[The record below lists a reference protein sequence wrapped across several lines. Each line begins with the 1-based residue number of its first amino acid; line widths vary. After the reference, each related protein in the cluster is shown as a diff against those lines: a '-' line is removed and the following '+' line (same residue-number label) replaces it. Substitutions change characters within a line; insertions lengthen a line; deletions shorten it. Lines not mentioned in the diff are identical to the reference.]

1 MREFFS
7 SLFWPTLT
15 GILAAAI
22 ILDQWVL
29 PEPLGRERGQVKTS
43 YSDAVALAT
52 PSVVNIYTAKL
63 VDSGRSQSLN
73 DPLLRRFL
81 GNSGRRQRVER
92 SLGSGVILTP
102 EGHIIT
108 NNHVIADADAIQV
121 LLHDGRSAKA
131 TAIGSDPAT
140 DLAVLQIQ
148 LPGLTPITLAN
159 SDKAKVGDVVLAIG
173 NPYGFG
179 HSVSQGI
186 ISGLSRYGLQA
197 SDYEDYIQT
206 DAIIHLGNSG
216 GALVTLDGKLVGINT
231 AIIAPSGGNVGIGF
245 AVPVNMADAVFSQ
258 LIKFGE
264 VQRGQL
270 GVTIQDFTPDLAE
283 ALGIEGET
291 GAVVTQVAPDSAAEA
306 VGLQPGDLIVSV
318 DGRPVVGSAD
328 LRSQIGLKR
337 LDQDIEIDV
346 IRDGKTLTFKTQ
358 LRQGTQ
364 RDADLDAP
372 KTQQLSGAEVR
383 DMQTG
388 DPLYGEVPGIVVT
401 RVDADSRAARSG
413 LEAGDIILAVNRVP
427 ITSVSEF
434 REQLAAIDNAL
445 AFTIQRGSARIF
457 LLIR

>member
-121 LLHDGRSAKA
+121 LLHDGRSATA

-159 SDKAKVGDVVLAIG
+159 SDNAKVGDVVLAIG

-206 DAIIHLGNSG
+206 DASVLLGSSG
-216 GALVTLDGKLVGINT
+216 GALIDASGKLLGINT
-231 AIIAPSGGNVGIGF
+231 LIYTANGEGADDAAIGINL
-245 AVPVNMADAVFSQ
+245 ATPVNLAHFVMRDLVNY
-258 LIKFGE
+258 GT
-264 VQRGQL
+264 VVRGWL
-270 GVTIQDFTPDLAE
+270 GVSVELLQTPETIAQQQQVLLVSGLAE
-283 ALGIEGET
+283 DGPAARAGLRLGDVISAINGNTVNDGRITMHQIARFRPGEIVDIEVARGRQQEPVQLQ
-291 GAVVTQVAPDSAAEA
+291 AVVGT
-306 VGLQPGDLIVSV
+306 
-318 DGRPVVGSAD
+318 RPEG
-328 LRSQIGLKR
+328 
-337 LDQDIEIDV
+337 
-346 IRDGKTLTFKTQ
+346 
-358 LRQGTQ
+358 
-364 RDADLDAP
+364 
-372 KTQQLSGAEVR
+372 
-383 DMQTG
+383 
-388 DPLYGEVPGIVVT
+388 
-401 RVDADSRAARSG
+401 
-413 LEAGDIILAVNRVP
+413 
-427 ITSVSEF
+427 
-434 REQLAAIDNAL
+434 
-445 AFTIQRGSARIF
+445 
-457 LLIR
+457 

>member
-1 MREFFS
+1 MREFLS
-7 SLFWPTLT
+7 RHFWTTLT

-206 DAIIHLGNSG
+206 DASVLLGSSG
-216 GALVTLDGKLVGINT
+216 GALIDASGKLLGINT
-231 AIIAPSGGNVGIGF
+231 LIYTANGEGADDAAIGINL
-245 AVPVNMADAVFSQ
+245 ATPVNLAHFVMKDLVNY
-258 LIKFGE
+258 GT
-264 VQRGQL
+264 VVRGWL
-270 GVTIQDFTPDLAE
+270 GVSVELLQTPETIAQQQQVLLVSGLAE
-283 ALGIEGET
+283 DGPAARAGLRLGDVISAINGNTVNDGRITMHQIARFRPGEIVDIEVARGRQQEPVQLQ
-291 GAVVTQVAPDSAAEA
+291 AVVGT
-306 VGLQPGDLIVSV
+306 
-318 DGRPVVGSAD
+318 RPEG
-328 LRSQIGLKR
+328 
-337 LDQDIEIDV
+337 
-346 IRDGKTLTFKTQ
+346 
-358 LRQGTQ
+358 
-364 RDADLDAP
+364 
-372 KTQQLSGAEVR
+372 
-383 DMQTG
+383 
-388 DPLYGEVPGIVVT
+388 
-401 RVDADSRAARSG
+401 
-413 LEAGDIILAVNRVP
+413 
-427 ITSVSEF
+427 
-434 REQLAAIDNAL
+434 
-445 AFTIQRGSARIF
+445 
-457 LLIR
+457 

>member
-159 SDKAKVGDVVLAIG
+159 SDNAKVGDVVLAIG

-206 DAIIHLGNSG
+206 DASVLLGSSG
-216 GALVTLDGKLVGINT
+216 GALIDASGKLLGINT
-231 AIIAPSGGNVGIGF
+231 LIYTANGEGADDAAIGINL
-245 AVPVNMADAVFSQ
+245 ATPVNLAHFVMKDLVNY
-258 LIKFGE
+258 GT
-264 VQRGQL
+264 VVRGWLGVSVELLQTPETIAQQQQVLLVSGLAEDGPAARAGLQL
-270 GVTIQDFTPDLAE
+270 GDVISAINGNTVNDGRITMHQIARFRPGEIVD
-283 ALGIEGET
+283 IEVARGRQQET
-291 GAVVTQVAPDSAAEA
+291 VQLQAVVGT
-306 VGLQPGDLIVSV
+306 
-318 DGRPVVGSAD
+318 RPEG
-328 LRSQIGLKR
+328 
-337 LDQDIEIDV
+337 
-346 IRDGKTLTFKTQ
+346 
-358 LRQGTQ
+358 
-364 RDADLDAP
+364 
-372 KTQQLSGAEVR
+372 
-383 DMQTG
+383 
-388 DPLYGEVPGIVVT
+388 
-401 RVDADSRAARSG
+401 
-413 LEAGDIILAVNRVP
+413 
-427 ITSVSEF
+427 
-434 REQLAAIDNAL
+434 
-445 AFTIQRGSARIF
+445 
-457 LLIR
+457 

>member
-1 MREFFS
+1 MKEFLS

-29 PEPLGRERGQVKTS
+29 PEPLGRDRSQVRTS

-63 VDSGRSQSLN
+63 VDSGRNQRLN

-81 GNSGRRQRVER
+81 GNSGRRQRIER
-92 SLGSGVILTP
+92 SLGSGVILTA

-121 LLHDGRSAKA
+121 LLHDGRSATA

-159 SDKAKVGDVVLAIG
+159 SDDAQVGDVVLAIG

-206 DAIIHLGNSG
+206 DASVLLGSSG
-216 GALVTLDGKLVGINT
+216 GALIDASGKLLGINT
-231 AIIAPSGGNVGIGF
+231 LIYTANGEGADNAAIGINL
-245 AVPVNMADAVFSQ
+245 ATPVNLAQFVMQDLVNY
-258 LIKFGE
+258 GT
-264 VQRGQL
+264 VVRGWL
-270 GVTIQDFTPDLAE
+270 GVSVELLQSPETIAQQQQVLLVSGLAE
-283 ALGIEGET
+283 DGPAARAGLQVGDVISAINGNTVNDGRITMHQIARFRPGEIVDIEVARGREQEMIPLQ
-291 GAVVTQVAPDSAAEA
+291 AVVGT
-306 VGLQPGDLIVSV
+306 
-318 DGRPVVGSAD
+318 RPEG
-328 LRSQIGLKR
+328 
-337 LDQDIEIDV
+337 
-346 IRDGKTLTFKTQ
+346 
-358 LRQGTQ
+358 
-364 RDADLDAP
+364 
-372 KTQQLSGAEVR
+372 
-383 DMQTG
+383 
-388 DPLYGEVPGIVVT
+388 
-401 RVDADSRAARSG
+401 
-413 LEAGDIILAVNRVP
+413 
-427 ITSVSEF
+427 
-434 REQLAAIDNAL
+434 
-445 AFTIQRGSARIF
+445 
-457 LLIR
+457 

>member
-121 LLHDGRSAKA
+121 LLHDGRSATA

-159 SDKAKVGDVVLAIG
+159 SDNAKVGDVVLAIG

-206 DAIIHLGNSG
+206 DASVLLGSSG
-216 GALVTLDGKLVGINT
+216 GALIDASGKLLGINT
-231 AIIAPSGGNVGIGF
+231 LIYTANGEGADDAAIGINL
-245 AVPVNMADAVFSQ
+245 ATPVNLAHFVMKDLVNY
-258 LIKFGE
+258 GT
-264 VQRGQL
+264 VVRGWL
-270 GVTIQDFTPDLAE
+270 GVSVELLQTPETIAQQQQVLLVSGLAE
-283 ALGIEGET
+283 DGPAARAGLRLGDVISAINGNTVNDGRITMHQIARFRPGEIVDIEVARGRQQDPVQLQ
-291 GAVVTQVAPDSAAEA
+291 AVVGT
-306 VGLQPGDLIVSV
+306 
-318 DGRPVVGSAD
+318 RPEG
-328 LRSQIGLKR
+328 
-337 LDQDIEIDV
+337 
-346 IRDGKTLTFKTQ
+346 
-358 LRQGTQ
+358 
-364 RDADLDAP
+364 
-372 KTQQLSGAEVR
+372 
-383 DMQTG
+383 
-388 DPLYGEVPGIVVT
+388 
-401 RVDADSRAARSG
+401 
-413 LEAGDIILAVNRVP
+413 
-427 ITSVSEF
+427 
-434 REQLAAIDNAL
+434 
-445 AFTIQRGSARIF
+445 
-457 LLIR
+457 

>member
-1 MREFFS
+1 MKEFLS

-29 PEPLGRERGQVKTS
+29 PEPLGRDRSQIRTS

-63 VDSGRSQSLN
+63 VDSGRNQRLN

-92 SLGSGVILTP
+92 SLGSGVILTA

-121 LLHDGRSAKA
+121 LLHDGRSATA
-131 TAIGSDPAT
+131 TAIGTDPAT

-159 SDKAKVGDVVLAIG
+159 SDDAQVGDVVLAIG

-206 DAIIHLGNSG
+206 DASVLLGSSG
-216 GALVTLDGKLVGINT
+216 GALIDASGKLLGINT
-231 AIIAPSGGNVGIGF
+231 LIYTANGEGADNTAIGINL
-245 AVPVNMADAVFSQ
+245 ATPVNLAHFVMQDLVNYCTVVRGWLGVSVELLLSPETMAQQKQVLLVSALTEDGPAARAG
-258 LIKFGE
+258 L
-264 VQRGQL
+264 QL
-270 GVTIQDFTPDLAE
+270 GDVISAINGNTVNDGRITMHQIARFRPGEIVDIEVARGREQEMIQLQ
-283 ALGIEGET
+283 
-291 GAVVTQVAPDSAAEA
+291 AVVGTR
-306 VGLQPGDLIVSV
+306 PG
-318 DGRPVVGSAD
+318 G
-328 LRSQIGLKR
+328 
-337 LDQDIEIDV
+337 
-346 IRDGKTLTFKTQ
+346 
-358 LRQGTQ
+358 
-364 RDADLDAP
+364 
-372 KTQQLSGAEVR
+372 
-383 DMQTG
+383 
-388 DPLYGEVPGIVVT
+388 
-401 RVDADSRAARSG
+401 
-413 LEAGDIILAVNRVP
+413 
-427 ITSVSEF
+427 
-434 REQLAAIDNAL
+434 
-445 AFTIQRGSARIF
+445 
-457 LLIR
+457 

>member
-7 SLFWPTLT
+7 SLFWPTLA

-206 DAIIHLGNSG
+206 DASVLLGSSG
-216 GALVTLDGKLVGINT
+216 GALIDASGKLLGINT
-231 AIIAPSGGNVGIGF
+231 LIYTANGEGTDDAAIGINL
-245 AVPVNMADAVFSQ
+245 ATPVNLAHFVMKDLVNY
-258 LIKFGE
+258 GT
-264 VQRGQL
+264 VVRGWL
-270 GVTIQDFTPDLAE
+270 GVSVELLQTPETIAQQQQVLLVSGLAE
-283 ALGIEGET
+283 DGPAARAGLRLGDVISAINGNTVNDGRITMHQIARFRPGEIVDIEVARGRQQEPVQLQ
-291 GAVVTQVAPDSAAEA
+291 AVVGT
-306 VGLQPGDLIVSV
+306 
-318 DGRPVVGSAD
+318 RPEG
-328 LRSQIGLKR
+328 
-337 LDQDIEIDV
+337 
-346 IRDGKTLTFKTQ
+346 
-358 LRQGTQ
+358 
-364 RDADLDAP
+364 
-372 KTQQLSGAEVR
+372 
-383 DMQTG
+383 
-388 DPLYGEVPGIVVT
+388 
-401 RVDADSRAARSG
+401 
-413 LEAGDIILAVNRVP
+413 
-427 ITSVSEF
+427 
-434 REQLAAIDNAL
+434 
-445 AFTIQRGSARIF
+445 
-457 LLIR
+457 

>member
-1 MREFFS
+1 VKEFLS

-29 PEPLGRERGQVKTS
+29 PEPLGRDRSQIRTS

-63 VDSGRSQSLN
+63 VDSGRNQRLN

-92 SLGSGVILTP
+92 SLGSGVILTA

-121 LLHDGRSAKA
+121 LLHDGRSATA
-131 TAIGSDPAT
+131 TAIGTDPAT

-159 SDKAKVGDVVLAIG
+159 SDDAQVGDVVLAIG

-206 DAIIHLGNSG
+206 DASVLLGSSG
-216 GALVTLDGKLVGINT
+216 GALIDASGKLLGINT
-231 AIIAPSGGNVGIGF
+231 LIYTANGEGADNTAIGINL
-245 AVPVNMADAVFSQ
+245 ATPVNLAHFVMQDLVNYGTVVRGWLGVSVELLLSPETMAQQKQVLLVSALAEDGPAARAG
-258 LIKFGE
+258 L
-264 VQRGQL
+264 QL
-270 GVTIQDFTPDLAE
+270 GDVISAINGNTVNDGRITMHQIARFRPGEIVDIEVARGREQEMIQLQ
-283 ALGIEGET
+283 
-291 GAVVTQVAPDSAAEA
+291 AVVGTR
-306 VGLQPGDLIVSV
+306 PG
-318 DGRPVVGSAD
+318 G
-328 LRSQIGLKR
+328 
-337 LDQDIEIDV
+337 
-346 IRDGKTLTFKTQ
+346 
-358 LRQGTQ
+358 
-364 RDADLDAP
+364 
-372 KTQQLSGAEVR
+372 
-383 DMQTG
+383 
-388 DPLYGEVPGIVVT
+388 
-401 RVDADSRAARSG
+401 
-413 LEAGDIILAVNRVP
+413 
-427 ITSVSEF
+427 
-434 REQLAAIDNAL
+434 
-445 AFTIQRGSARIF
+445 
-457 LLIR
+457 

>member
-7 SLFWPTLT
+7 SLFWPTLA

-206 DAIIHLGNSG
+206 DASVLLGSSG
-216 GALVTLDGKLVGINT
+216 GALIDASGKLLGINT
-231 AIIAPSGGNVGIGF
+231 LIYTANGEGADDAAIGINL
-245 AVPVNMADAVFSQ
+245 ATPVNLAHFVMKDLVNY
-258 LIKFGE
+258 GT
-264 VQRGQL
+264 VVRGWL
-270 GVTIQDFTPDLAE
+270 GVSVELLQTPETIAQQQQVLLVSGLAE
-283 ALGIEGET
+283 DGPAARAGLRLGDVISAINGNTVNDGRITMHQIARFRPGEIVDIEVARGRQQEPVQLQ
-291 GAVVTQVAPDSAAEA
+291 AVVGT
-306 VGLQPGDLIVSV
+306 
-318 DGRPVVGSAD
+318 RPEG
-328 LRSQIGLKR
+328 
-337 LDQDIEIDV
+337 
-346 IRDGKTLTFKTQ
+346 
-358 LRQGTQ
+358 
-364 RDADLDAP
+364 
-372 KTQQLSGAEVR
+372 
-383 DMQTG
+383 
-388 DPLYGEVPGIVVT
+388 
-401 RVDADSRAARSG
+401 
-413 LEAGDIILAVNRVP
+413 
-427 ITSVSEF
+427 
-434 REQLAAIDNAL
+434 
-445 AFTIQRGSARIF
+445 
-457 LLIR
+457 

>member
-140 DLAVLQIQ
+140 DLVVLQIQ

-206 DAIIHLGNSG
+206 DASVLLGSSG
-216 GALVTLDGKLVGINT
+216 GALIDASGKLLGINT
-231 AIIAPSGGNVGIGF
+231 LIYTANGEGADDAAIGINL
-245 AVPVNMADAVFSQ
+245 ATPVNLAHFVMKDLVNY
-258 LIKFGE
+258 GT
-264 VQRGQL
+264 VVRGWL
-270 GVTIQDFTPDLAE
+270 GVSVELLQTPETIAQQQQVLLVSGLAE
-283 ALGIEGET
+283 DGPAARAGLRLGDVISAINGNTVNDGRITMHQIARFRPGEIVDIEVARGRQQDPVQLQ
-291 GAVVTQVAPDSAAEA
+291 AVVGT
-306 VGLQPGDLIVSV
+306 
-318 DGRPVVGSAD
+318 RPEG
-328 LRSQIGLKR
+328 
-337 LDQDIEIDV
+337 
-346 IRDGKTLTFKTQ
+346 
-358 LRQGTQ
+358 
-364 RDADLDAP
+364 
-372 KTQQLSGAEVR
+372 
-383 DMQTG
+383 
-388 DPLYGEVPGIVVT
+388 
-401 RVDADSRAARSG
+401 
-413 LEAGDIILAVNRVP
+413 
-427 ITSVSEF
+427 
-434 REQLAAIDNAL
+434 
-445 AFTIQRGSARIF
+445 
-457 LLIR
+457 

>member
-1 MREFFS
+1 VREFFS

-206 DAIIHLGNSG
+206 DASVLLGSSG
-216 GALVTLDGKLVGINT
+216 GALIDASGKLLGINT
-231 AIIAPSGGNVGIGF
+231 LIYTANGEGTDDAAIGINL
-245 AVPVNMADAVFSQ
+245 ATPVNLAHFVMKDLVNY
-258 LIKFGE
+258 GT
-264 VQRGQL
+264 VVRGWL
-270 GVTIQDFTPDLAE
+270 GVSVELLQTPETIAQQQQVLLVSGLAE
-283 ALGIEGET
+283 DGPAARAGLRLGDVISAINGNTVNDGRITMHQIARFRPGEIVDIEVARGRQQEPVQLQ
-291 GAVVTQVAPDSAAEA
+291 AVVGT
-306 VGLQPGDLIVSV
+306 
-318 DGRPVVGSAD
+318 RPEG
-328 LRSQIGLKR
+328 
-337 LDQDIEIDV
+337 
-346 IRDGKTLTFKTQ
+346 
-358 LRQGTQ
+358 
-364 RDADLDAP
+364 
-372 KTQQLSGAEVR
+372 
-383 DMQTG
+383 
-388 DPLYGEVPGIVVT
+388 
-401 RVDADSRAARSG
+401 
-413 LEAGDIILAVNRVP
+413 
-427 ITSVSEF
+427 
-434 REQLAAIDNAL
+434 
-445 AFTIQRGSARIF
+445 
-457 LLIR
+457 

>member
-121 LLHDGRSAKA
+121 LLHDGRSATA

-159 SDKAKVGDVVLAIG
+159 SDNAKVGDVVLAIG

-206 DAIIHLGNSG
+206 DASVLLGSSG
-216 GALVTLDGKLVGINT
+216 GALIDASGKLLGINT
-231 AIIAPSGGNVGIGF
+231 LIYTANGEGADDAAIGINL
-245 AVPVNMADAVFSQ
+245 ATPVNLAHFVMKDLVNY
-258 LIKFGE
+258 GT
-264 VQRGQL
+264 VVRGWL
-270 GVTIQDFTPDLAE
+270 GVSVELLQTPETIAQQQQVLLVSGLAE
-283 ALGIEGET
+283 DGPAARAGLRLGDVISAINGNTVNDGRITMHQIARFRPGEIVDIEVARGRQQEPVQLQ
-291 GAVVTQVAPDSAAEA
+291 AVVGT
-306 VGLQPGDLIVSV
+306 
-318 DGRPVVGSAD
+318 RPEG
-328 LRSQIGLKR
+328 
-337 LDQDIEIDV
+337 
-346 IRDGKTLTFKTQ
+346 
-358 LRQGTQ
+358 
-364 RDADLDAP
+364 
-372 KTQQLSGAEVR
+372 
-383 DMQTG
+383 
-388 DPLYGEVPGIVVT
+388 
-401 RVDADSRAARSG
+401 
-413 LEAGDIILAVNRVP
+413 
-427 ITSVSEF
+427 
-434 REQLAAIDNAL
+434 
-445 AFTIQRGSARIF
+445 
-457 LLIR
+457 

>member
-29 PEPLGRERGQVKTS
+29 PEPMGRERGQVKTS

-159 SDKAKVGDVVLAIG
+159 SDNAKVGDVVLAIG

-206 DAIIHLGNSG
+206 DASVLLGSSG
-216 GALVTLDGKLVGINT
+216 GALIDASGKLLGINT
-231 AIIAPSGGNVGIGF
+231 LIYTANGEGADDAAIGINL
-245 AVPVNMADAVFSQ
+245 ATPVNLAHFVMKDLVNY
-258 LIKFGE
+258 GT
-264 VQRGQL
+264 VVRGWLGVSVELLQTPETIAQQQQVLLVSGLAEDGPAARAGLQL
-270 GVTIQDFTPDLAE
+270 GDVISAINGNTVNDGRITMHQIARFRPGEIVD
-283 ALGIEGET
+283 IEVARGRQQEPVQLQ
-291 GAVVTQVAPDSAAEA
+291 AVVGT
-306 VGLQPGDLIVSV
+306 
-318 DGRPVVGSAD
+318 RPES
-328 LRSQIGLKR
+328 
-337 LDQDIEIDV
+337 
-346 IRDGKTLTFKTQ
+346 
-358 LRQGTQ
+358 
-364 RDADLDAP
+364 
-372 KTQQLSGAEVR
+372 
-383 DMQTG
+383 
-388 DPLYGEVPGIVVT
+388 
-401 RVDADSRAARSG
+401 
-413 LEAGDIILAVNRVP
+413 
-427 ITSVSEF
+427 
-434 REQLAAIDNAL
+434 
-445 AFTIQRGSARIF
+445 
-457 LLIR
+457 

>member
-1 MREFFS
+1 MKEFLS

-29 PEPLGRERGQVKTS
+29 PEPLGRDRSQIRTS

-63 VDSGRSQSLN
+63 VDSGRNQRLD

-92 SLGSGVILTP
+92 SLGSGVILTA

-121 LLHDGRSAKA
+121 LLHDGRSATA
-131 TAIGSDPAT
+131 TAIGTDPAT

-159 SDKAKVGDVVLAIG
+159 SDDAQVGDVVLAIG

-206 DAIIHLGNSG
+206 DASVLLGSSG
-216 GALVTLDGKLVGINT
+216 GALIDASGKLLGINT
-231 AIIAPSGGNVGIGF
+231 LIYTANGEGADNTAIGINL
-245 AVPVNMADAVFSQ
+245 ATPVNLAHFVMQDLVNYGTVVRGWLGVSVELLLSPETMAQQKQVLLVSALTEDGPAARAG
-258 LIKFGE
+258 L
-264 VQRGQL
+264 QL
-270 GVTIQDFTPDLAE
+270 GDVISAINGNTVNDGRITMHQIARFRPGEIVDIEVARGREQEMIQLQ
-283 ALGIEGET
+283 
-291 GAVVTQVAPDSAAEA
+291 AVVGTR
-306 VGLQPGDLIVSV
+306 PG
-318 DGRPVVGSAD
+318 G
-328 LRSQIGLKR
+328 
-337 LDQDIEIDV
+337 
-346 IRDGKTLTFKTQ
+346 
-358 LRQGTQ
+358 
-364 RDADLDAP
+364 
-372 KTQQLSGAEVR
+372 
-383 DMQTG
+383 
-388 DPLYGEVPGIVVT
+388 
-401 RVDADSRAARSG
+401 
-413 LEAGDIILAVNRVP
+413 
-427 ITSVSEF
+427 
-434 REQLAAIDNAL
+434 
-445 AFTIQRGSARIF
+445 
-457 LLIR
+457 

>member
-1 MREFFS
+1 MKEFLS

-29 PEPLGRERGQVKTS
+29 PEPLGRDRSQIRTS

-63 VDSGRSQSLN
+63 VDSGRNQRLN

-92 SLGSGVILTP
+92 SLGSGVILTA

-121 LLHDGRSAKA
+121 LLHDGRSATA
-131 TAIGSDPAT
+131 TAIGTDPAT

-159 SDKAKVGDVVLAIG
+159 SDDAQVGDVVLAIG

-206 DAIIHLGNSG
+206 DASVLLGSSG
-216 GALVTLDGKLVGINT
+216 GALIDASGKLLGINT
-231 AIIAPSGGNVGIGF
+231 LIYTANGEGADNTAIGINL
-245 AVPVNMADAVFSQ
+245 ATPVNLAHFVMQDLVNYGTVVRGWLGVSVELLLSPETMAQQKQVLLVSALTEDGPAARAG
-258 LIKFGE
+258 L
-264 VQRGQL
+264 QL
-270 GVTIQDFTPDLAE
+270 GDVISAINGNTVNDGRITMHQIARFRPGEIVDVEVTRGREQEMIQLQ
-283 ALGIEGET
+283 
-291 GAVVTQVAPDSAAEA
+291 AVVGTR
-306 VGLQPGDLIVSV
+306 PG
-318 DGRPVVGSAD
+318 G
-328 LRSQIGLKR
+328 
-337 LDQDIEIDV
+337 
-346 IRDGKTLTFKTQ
+346 
-358 LRQGTQ
+358 
-364 RDADLDAP
+364 
-372 KTQQLSGAEVR
+372 
-383 DMQTG
+383 
-388 DPLYGEVPGIVVT
+388 
-401 RVDADSRAARSG
+401 
-413 LEAGDIILAVNRVP
+413 
-427 ITSVSEF
+427 
-434 REQLAAIDNAL
+434 
-445 AFTIQRGSARIF
+445 
-457 LLIR
+457 

>member
-1 MREFFS
+1 VKEFLS

-29 PEPLGRERGQVKTS
+29 PEPLGRDRSQIRTS

-63 VDSGRSQSLN
+63 VDSGRNQRLN

-92 SLGSGVILTP
+92 SLGSGVILTA

-121 LLHDGRSAKA
+121 LLHDGRSATA
-131 TAIGSDPAT
+131 TAIGTDPAT

-159 SDKAKVGDVVLAIG
+159 SDDAQVGDVVLAIG

-206 DAIIHLGNSG
+206 DASVLLGSSG
-216 GALVTLDGKLVGINT
+216 GALIDASGKLLGINT
-231 AIIAPSGGNVGIGF
+231 LIYTANGEGADNTAIGINL
-245 AVPVNMADAVFSQ
+245 ATPVNLAHFVMQDLVNYGTVVRGWLGVSVELLLSPETMAQQKQVLLVSALTEDGPAARAG
-258 LIKFGE
+258 L
-264 VQRGQL
+264 QL
-270 GVTIQDFTPDLAE
+270 GDVISAINGNTVNDGRITMHQIARFRPGEIVDIEVARGREQEMIQLQ
-283 ALGIEGET
+283 
-291 GAVVTQVAPDSAAEA
+291 AVVGTR
-306 VGLQPGDLIVSV
+306 PG
-318 DGRPVVGSAD
+318 G
-328 LRSQIGLKR
+328 
-337 LDQDIEIDV
+337 
-346 IRDGKTLTFKTQ
+346 
-358 LRQGTQ
+358 
-364 RDADLDAP
+364 
-372 KTQQLSGAEVR
+372 
-383 DMQTG
+383 
-388 DPLYGEVPGIVVT
+388 
-401 RVDADSRAARSG
+401 
-413 LEAGDIILAVNRVP
+413 
-427 ITSVSEF
+427 
-434 REQLAAIDNAL
+434 
-445 AFTIQRGSARIF
+445 
-457 LLIR
+457 